1 MTFRFSPRRDPDAIT
16 VKESYELAIMRKAGR
31 RLAEVVALVK
41 EAVKVGVTT
50 AELDA
55 LAEEEIHRRES
66 WPAFKGY
73 RVGSLVFPA
82 TLCTSINEQVVHG
95 IPDERPLEPGDIL
108 SVDVGLVFGGYYAD
122 TAFTAV
128 AGEPTPEVARFLEV
142 TRQSLYEGIARAV
155 PGNRISD
162 IGHAVQSHVEPHGY
176 GIIREYVG
184 HGIGRQLHEPPSIPN
199 FGKPHRGALIRAGM
213 CFAIEPMTTM
223 GTHKTKVLRDGWTVV
238 TADRSLAG
246 HFEHTIAVTPRGP
259 EILTVLEGGVSPA

>member
-1 MTFRFSPRRDPDAIT
+1 MTFRLSPRRGADSIT
-16 VKESYELAIMRKAGR
+16 IKEPYELAIMRKAGR

-55 LAEEEIHRRES
+55 LAEEAVLERDS
-66 WPAFKGY
+66 QPAFKGY
-73 RVGSLVFPA
+73 RVGHLVFPA

-95 IPDERPLEPGDIL
+95 IPNQRRLEPGDIL

-122 TAFTAV
+122 MAFTAV
-128 AGEPTPEVARFLEV
+128 AGEVTPEVAQFLEV
-142 TRQSLYEGIARAV
+142 TRESLYQGIALAV
-155 PGNRISD
+155 PGNRIGD

-176 GIIREYVG
+176 GIIRDYVG

-199 FGKPHRGALIRAGM
+199 FGKPHRGSLIKAGM
-213 CFAIEPMTTM
+213 CFAIEPMTSL
-223 GTHKTKVLRDGWTVV
+223 GHHRTKVLKDGWTVI